1 MYFRNAVFTADGS
14 IDCEIEHPAFGW
26 LPFTASENDSES
38 HGRDI
43 FASALAANP
52 APFVVP
58 PEPPVDR
65 AAMQMTFAQ
74 LLIGLVA
81 EKWIITAEGMAWLD
95 GALPAAV
102 TALIATLPA
111 DQQFAA
117 VARAKRPSVVQRL
130 DGLVLA
136 LAALQGRTEA
146 QMDAFFV
153 TYAAV

>member
-43 FASALAANP
+43 FAAALAANP
-52 APFVVP
+52 APFVAP
-58 PEPPVDR
+58 PPKPVDR

-81 EKWIITAEGMAWLD
+81 MGWITKPEGIAWL
-95 GALPAAV
+95 GGTVPVAV
-102 TALIATLPA
+102 NTLIASLPV

-117 VARAKRPSVVQRL
+117 LARAVRPSVVQRL
-130 DGLVLA
+130 DALVVA
-136 LAALQGRTEA
+136 LAAVQGRTDA
-146 QMDAFFV
+146 QMDTFFV